1 VSAKKYEASIEPD
14 PCPDLVVERGPS
26 NKGVGSWVPT
36 QKHRLLWEYLYA
48 TRNAWKK
55 WPSHVF
61 IDPFVGPG
69 RIQVEGE
76 KGTRDGGAVVAWRAL
91 SDTAPFSQMLV
102 GDIDSHR
109 AHACAERLRKIGA
122 PVTQFVGPADETIR
136 EMVASVPPRTLCM
149 AYIDPYNLELLSFS
163 LIEALAKLKVDLA
176 INFSTMDLQRNAEL
190 EFDPKRARFDG
201 TAPGWRLDTKVLSAS
216 KQNVASAFFQYWCEL
231 VRALGFQHSKEM
243 PLVHNDRGRAIYRM
257 VFFARNK
264 LPNRIW
270 NDVARGPNRSF
281 PFDAND

>member
-1 VSAKKYEASIEPD
+1 VSAKKYGTSIEPD
-14 PCPDLVVERGPS
+14 PCPDLAIERGPS

-48 TRNAWKK
+48 TRSAWKK
-55 WPSHVF
+55 WPSRVF
-61 IDPFVGPG
+61 IDPFAGPG

-76 KGTRDGGAVVAWRAL
+76 QGTRDGGAVVAWRAL

-102 GDIDSHR
+102 GDIDSDR
-109 AHACAERLRKIGA
+109 VHACADRLRAIGA
-122 PVTQFVGPADETIR
+122 TATPFVGPADETIKS
-136 EMVASVPPRTLCM
+136 MVASIPPRSLCM
-149 AYIDPYNLELLSFS
+149 AFVDPYNLELLSFS
-163 LIEALAKLKVDLA
+163 LIEELAKLRVDLA

-201 TAPGWRLDTKVLSAS
+201 TAPGWRLDSRALSAN
-216 KQNVASAFFQYWCEL
+216 KQNVVLAFFQYWCEL
-231 VRALGFQHSKEM
+231 VQKLGFQHSKEM
-243 PLVHNDRGRAIYRM
+243 PLVHNDRGRSIYRM
-257 VFFARNK
+257 VFFARDK

-281 PFDAND
+281 QFDEK